1 MTAMENFKD
10 ARMDRKLES
19 ELIGNCAPTL
29 AGLKSANLF
38 RYLYRDADTVLTEL
52 SEVNR
57 LLNERGVYVEALHWE
72 EDAVLVYAYRKSHLQ
87 RELCGEQAREI
98 LDRYGY
104 PAGDLE
110 SSLVFLK
117 KRLQGYTCFP
127 HEIGIFLGYPPEDVK
142 GFIENRGKNC
152 QYCGLWKVYGNA
164 QERRKLFCK
173 LQKCAEV
180 YLRVFAEGRE
190 LSRMTVCA

>member
-1 MTAMENFKD
+1 MKNLGE
-10 ARMDRKLES
+10 ARNDRRLET

-38 RYLYRDADTVLTEL
+38 RYRYRDADTVLAEL

-57 LLNERGVYVEALHWE
+57 LLNERGVYVEALCWE
-72 EDAVLVYAYRKSHLQ
+72 PNAVLVYAYRRSHLE
-87 RELCGEQAREI
+87 RELQGEQAREI
-98 LDRYGY
+98 LSRYGY
-104 PAGDLE
+104 PMGELE
-110 SSLVFLK
+110 GSLAFLK
-117 KRLQGYTCFP
+117 KRLKGYTCFP

-173 LQKCAEV
+173 LQKCSEV

-190 LSRMTVCA
+190 LTQMTVCA

>member
-1 MTAMENFKD
+1 MENLME
-10 ARMDRKLES
+10 AINDRRLET

-38 RYLYRDADTVLTEL
+38 RYRYRDADTVLAEL

-57 LLNERGVYVEALHWE
+57 LLNERGVYVEALCWE
-72 EDAVLVYAYRKSHLQ
+72 SNAVLVYAYRRSHLE
-87 RELCGEQAREI
+87 RELQGEQAREI
-98 LDRYGY
+98 LSRYGY
-104 PAGDLE
+104 PLGELE
-110 SSLVFLK
+110 GSLTFLK
-117 KRLQGYTCFP
+117 KRLRGYTCFP

-173 LQKCAEV
+173 LQKCSEV

-190 LSRMTVCA
+190 LTQMTVCA

>member
-1 MTAMENFKD
+1 MENLGE
-10 ARMDRKLES
+10 AINDRRLET

-38 RYLYRDADTVLTEL
+38 RYRYRDADTVFAEL

-57 LLNERGVYVEALHWE
+57 LLNERGVYVEALCWE
-72 EDAVLVYAYRKSHLQ
+72 PNAVLVYAYRRSHLE
-87 RELCGEQAREI
+87 RELQGEQAREI
-98 LDRYGY
+98 LNRYGY
-104 PAGDLE
+104 PLGELE
-110 SSLVFLK
+110 GSLAFLK
-117 KRLQGYTCFP
+117 KRLKGYTCFP

-173 LQKCAEV
+173 LQKCSEV

-190 LSRMTVCA
+190 LTQMTVCA

>member
-1 MTAMENFKD
+1 MENLGE
-10 ARMDRKLES
+10 AINDRRLET

-38 RYLYRDADTVLTEL
+38 RYRYRDADTVLAEL

-57 LLNERGVYVEALHWE
+57 LLNERGVYVEALCWE
-72 EDAVLVYAYRKSHLQ
+72 SNAVLVYAYRRSHLE
-87 RELCGEQAREI
+87 RELQGEQAREI
-98 LDRYGY
+98 LSRYGY
-104 PAGDLE
+104 PLGELE
-110 SSLVFLK
+110 GSLAFLK
-117 KRLQGYTCFP
+117 KRLKGYTCFP

-173 LQKCAEV
+173 LQKCLEV
-180 YLRVFAEGRE
+180 YLKVFAEGRE
-190 LSRMTVCA
+190 LTQMTVCA

>member
-1 MTAMENFKD
+1 MENLGE
-10 ARMDRKLES
+10 AINDRRLET

-38 RYLYRDADTVLTEL
+38 RYRYRDADTVLAEL

-57 LLNERGVYVEALHWE
+57 LLNERGVYVEALCWE
-72 EDAVLVYAYRKSHLQ
+72 PNAVLVYAYRRSHLE
-87 RELCGEQAREI
+87 RELQGEQAREI
-98 LDRYGY
+98 LNRYCY
-104 PAGDLE
+104 PLGELE
-110 SSLVFLK
+110 GSLAFLK
-117 KRLQGYTCFP
+117 KRLKGYTCFP

-173 LQKCAEV
+173 LQKCSEV

-190 LSRMTVCA
+190 LTQMTVCA

>member
-1 MTAMENFKD
+1 MENLGE
-10 ARMDRKLES
+10 AINDRRLET

-38 RYLYRDADTVLTEL
+38 RYRYRDADTVLAEL

-57 LLNERGVYVEALHWE
+57 LLNERGVYVEALCWE
-72 EDAVLVYAYRKSHLQ
+72 PNAILVYAYRRSHLE
-87 RELCGEQAREI
+87 RELQGEQAREI
-98 LDRYGY
+98 LNRYGY
-104 PAGDLE
+104 PLGELE
-110 SSLVFLK
+110 GSLAFLK
-117 KRLQGYTCFP
+117 KRLKGYTCFP

-173 LQKCAEV
+173 LQKCSEV

-190 LSRMTVCA
+190 LTQMTVCA

>member
-1 MTAMENFKD
+1 MKNLGE
-10 ARMDRKLES
+10 ARNDRRLET

-38 RYLYRDADTVLTEL
+38 RYRYRDADTVLAEL

-57 LLNERGVYVEALHWE
+57 LLNERGVYVDALCWE
-72 EDAVLVYAYRKSHLQ
+72 SNAVLVYAYRRSHLE
-87 RELCGEQAREI
+87 RELQGEQAREI
-98 LDRYGY
+98 LSRYGY
-104 PAGDLE
+104 PMGDLE
-110 SSLVFLK
+110 GSLAFLK
-117 KRLQGYTCFP
+117 KRLKGYTCFP

-173 LQKCAEV
+173 LQKCSEV

-190 LSRMTVCA
+190 LTQMTVCA

>member
-1 MTAMENFKD
+1 MENLGE
-10 ARMDRKLES
+10 ALNDRRLET

-38 RYLYRDADTVLTEL
+38 RYRYRDADTVLAEL

-57 LLNERGVYVEALHWE
+57 LLNERGVYVEVLCWE
-72 EDAVLVYAYRKSHLQ
+72 PNAVLVYAYRRSHLE
-87 RELCGEQAREI
+87 RELQGEQAREI
-98 LDRYGY
+98 LNRYGY
-104 PAGDLE
+104 PLGELE
-110 SSLVFLK
+110 GSLAFLK
-117 KRLQGYTCFP
+117 KRLKGYTCFP

-173 LQKCAEV
+173 LQKCSEV

-190 LSRMTVCA
+190 LTQMTVCA

>member
-1 MTAMENFKD
+1 MENLGE
-10 ARMDRKLES
+10 ARNDKRLET

-38 RYLYRDADTVLTEL
+38 RYRYRDADTVLAEL

-57 LLNERGVYVEALHWE
+57 LLNERGVYVEALCWE
-72 EDAVLVYAYRKSHLQ
+72 SNAVLVYAYRRSHLE
-87 RELCGEQAREI
+87 RELQGEQAREI
-98 LDRYGY
+98 LSRYGY
-104 PAGDLE
+104 PMGDLE
-110 SSLVFLK
+110 GSLAFLK
-117 KRLQGYTCFP
+117 KRLKGYTCFP

-173 LQKCAEV
+173 LQKCSEV

-190 LSRMTVCA
+190 LTQMTVCA

>member
-1 MTAMENFKD
+1 MENLGE
-10 ARMDRKLES
+10 AINDRRLET

-38 RYLYRDADTVLTEL
+38 RYRYRDADTVLAEL

-57 LLNERGVYVEALHWE
+57 LLNERGVYVEALCWE
-72 EDAVLVYAYRKSHLQ
+72 PNAVLVYAYRRSHLE
-87 RELCGEQAREI
+87 RELQGEQAREI
-98 LDRYGY
+98 LNRYGY
-104 PAGDLE
+104 PLGELE
-110 SSLVFLK
+110 GSLAFLK
-117 KRLQGYTCFP
+117 KRLKGYTCFP

-173 LQKCAEV
+173 LQKCSEV

>member
-1 MTAMENFKD
+1 MENLGE
-10 ARMDRKLES
+10 AINDRRLET

-38 RYLYRDADTVLTEL
+38 RYRYRDADTVLAEL

-57 LLNERGVYVEALHWE
+57 LLNERGVYVEALCWE
-72 EDAVLVYAYRKSHLQ
+72 SNAVLVYAYRRSHLE
-87 RELCGEQAREI
+87 RELQGEQAREI
-98 LDRYGY
+98 LSRYGY
-104 PAGDLE
+104 PMGDLE
-110 SSLVFLK
+110 GSLAFLK
-117 KRLQGYTCFP
+117 KRLKGYTCFP

-164 QERRKLFCK
+164 QERRNLFCK
-173 LQKCAEV
+173 LQKCSEV

-190 LSRMTVCA
+190 LTQMTVCA

>member
-1 MTAMENFKD
+1 MKNLGE
-10 ARMDRKLES
+10 ARNDRRLET

-38 RYLYRDADTVLTEL
+38 RYRYRDADTVLAEL

-57 LLNERGVYVEALHWE
+57 LLNERGVYVEALCWE
-72 EDAVLVYAYRKSHLQ
+72 SNAVLVYAYRRSHLE
-87 RELCGEQAREI
+87 RELQGEQAREI
-98 LDRYGY
+98 LSRYGY
-104 PAGDLE
+104 PMGDLE
-110 SSLVFLK
+110 GSIAFLK
-117 KRLQGYTCFP
+117 KRLKGYTCFP

-173 LQKCAEV
+173 LQKCSEV

-190 LSRMTVCA
+190 LTQMTVCA

>member
-1 MTAMENFKD
+1 MENLGE
-10 ARMDRKLES
+10 AINDRRLET

-38 RYLYRDADTVLTEL
+38 RYRYRDADTVLAEL

-57 LLNERGVYVEALHWE
+57 LLNERGVYVEALCWE
-72 EDAVLVYAYRKSHLQ
+72 PNAVLVYAYRRSHLE
-87 RELCGEQAREI
+87 RELQGEQAREI
-98 LDRYGY
+98 LSRYGY
-104 PAGDLE
+104 PLGELE
-110 SSLVFLK
+110 GSLTFLK
-117 KRLQGYTCFP
+117 KRLRGYTCFP

-173 LQKCAEV
+173 LQKCSEV

-190 LSRMTVCA
+190 LTQMTVCA

>member
-1 MTAMENFKD
+1 MENLGE
-10 ARMDRKLES
+10 AINDRRLET

-38 RYLYRDADTVLTEL
+38 RYRYRDADMVLAEL

-57 LLNERGVYVEALHWE
+57 LLNERGVYVEALCWE
-72 EDAVLVYAYRKSHLQ
+72 PNAVLVYAYRRSHLE
-87 RELCGEQAREI
+87 RELQGEQAREI
-98 LDRYGY
+98 LNRYGY
-104 PAGDLE
+104 PLGELE
-110 SSLVFLK
+110 GSLAFLK
-117 KRLQGYTCFP
+117 KRLKGYTCFP

-173 LQKCAEV
+173 LQKCSEV

-190 LSRMTVCA
+190 LTQMTVCA

>member
-1 MTAMENFKD
+1 MENLGE
-10 ARMDRKLES
+10 AINDRRLET

-38 RYLYRDADTVLTEL
+38 RYRYRDADTVLAEL

-57 LLNERGVYVEALHWE
+57 LLNERGVYVEALCWE
-72 EDAVLVYAYRKSHLQ
+72 SNAVLVYAYRRSHLE
-87 RELCGEQAREI
+87 RELQGEQAREI
-98 LDRYGY
+98 LSRYGY
-104 PAGDLE
+104 PMGDLE
-110 SSLVFLK
+110 GSLAFLK
-117 KRLQGYTCFP
+117 KRLKGYTCFP

-173 LQKCAEV
+173 LQKCSEV

-190 LSRMTVCA
+190 LTQMTVCA

>member
-1 MTAMENFKD
+1 MKNLGE
-10 ARMDRKLES
+10 ARNDRRLET

-38 RYLYRDADTVLTEL
+38 RYRYRDADTVLAEL

-57 LLNERGVYVEALHWE
+57 LLNERGVYVETLCWE
-72 EDAVLVYAYRKSHLQ
+72 PNAVLVYAYRRSHLE
-87 RELCGEQAREI
+87 RELQGEQAREI
-98 LDRYGY
+98 LSRYGY
-104 PAGDLE
+104 PMGELE
-110 SSLVFLK
+110 GSLAFLK
-117 KRLQGYTCFP
+117 KRLKCYTCFP

-173 LQKCAEV
+173 LQKCSEV

-190 LSRMTVCA
+190 LTQMTVCA

>member
-1 MTAMENFKD
+1 MKSLGE
-10 ARMDRKLES
+10 ARNDRRLET

-38 RYLYRDADTVLTEL
+38 RYRYRDADTVLAEL

-57 LLNERGVYVEALHWE
+57 LLNERGVYVEALCWE
-72 EDAVLVYAYRKSHLQ
+72 SNAVLVYAYRRSHLE
-87 RELCGEQAREI
+87 RELQGEQAREI
-98 LDRYGY
+98 LSRYGY
-104 PAGDLE
+104 PMGDLE
-110 SSLVFLK
+110 GSLAFLK
-117 KRLQGYTCFP
+117 KRLKGYTCFP

-173 LQKCAEV
+173 LQKCSEV

-190 LSRMTVCA
+190 LTQMTVCA

>member
-1 MTAMENFKD
+1 MENLGE
-10 ARMDRKLES
+10 AINDRRLET

-38 RYLYRDADTVLTEL
+38 RYRYRDADTVLAEL

-57 LLNERGVYVEALHWE
+57 LLNERGVYVEALCWE
-72 EDAVLVYAYRKSHLQ
+72 PNAVLVYAYRRSHLE
-87 RELCGEQAREI
+87 RELQGEQAREI
-98 LDRYGY
+98 LNRYGY
-104 PAGDLE
+104 PLGELE
-110 SSLVFLK
+110 GSLAFLK
-117 KRLQGYTCFP
+117 KRLKGYTCFP

-173 LQKCAEV
+173 LQKCSEV

-190 LSRMTVCA
+190 LTQMTVCA

>member
-1 MTAMENFKD
+1 MENLGE
-10 ARMDRKLES
+10 AINDRRLET

-38 RYLYRDADTVLTEL
+38 RYRYRDADTVLAEL

-57 LLNERGVYVEALHWE
+57 LLNERGVYVEVLCWE
-72 EDAVLVYAYRKSHLQ
+72 PNAVLVYAYRRSHLE
-87 RELCGEQAREI
+87 RELQGEQAREI
-98 LDRYGY
+98 LNRYGY
-104 PAGDLE
+104 PLGELE
-110 SSLVFLK
+110 GSLAFLK
-117 KRLQGYTCFP
+117 KRLKGYTCFP

-173 LQKCAEV
+173 LQKCSEV

-190 LSRMTVCA
+190 LTQMTVCA

>member
-1 MTAMENFKD
+1 MENLGE
-10 ARMDRKLES
+10 ARNDRRLET

-38 RYLYRDADTVLTEL
+38 RYRYRDADTVLAEL

-57 LLNERGVYVEALHWE
+57 LLNERGVYVEAFCWE
-72 EDAVLVYAYRKSHLQ
+72 PNAVLVYAYRRSHLE
-87 RELCGEQAREI
+87 RELQGEQAREI
-98 LDRYGY
+98 LNRYGY
-104 PAGDLE
+104 PLGELE
-110 SSLVFLK
+110 GSLAFLK
-117 KRLQGYTCFP
+117 KRLKGYTCFP

-173 LQKCAEV
+173 LQKCSEV

-190 LSRMTVCA
+190 LTQMTVCA

>member
-1 MTAMENFKD
+1 MKNLGE
-10 ARMDRKLES
+10 ARNDRRLET

-38 RYLYRDADTVLTEL
+38 RYRYRDADTVLAEL

-57 LLNERGVYVEALHWE
+57 LLNERGVYVEALCWE
-72 EDAVLVYAYRKSHLQ
+72 SNAVLVYAYRRSHLE
-87 RELCGEQAREI
+87 RELQGEQAREI
-98 LDRYGY
+98 LSRYGY
-104 PAGDLE
+104 PMGDLE
-110 SSLVFLK
+110 GSLAFLK
-117 KRLQGYTCFP
+117 KRLKGYTCFP

-173 LQKCAEV
+173 LQKCSEV

-190 LSRMTVCA
+190 LTQMTVCA

>member
-1 MTAMENFKD
+1 MENLGE
-10 ARMDRKLES
+10 AINDRRLET

-38 RYLYRDADTVLTEL
+38 RYRYRDADTVLAEL

-57 LLNERGVYVEALHWE
+57 LLNERGVYVEALCWE
-72 EDAVLVYAYRKSHLQ
+72 PNAVLVYAYRRSHLE
-87 RELCGEQAREI
+87 RELQGEQAREI
-98 LDRYGY
+98 LSRYGY
-104 PAGDLE
+104 PLGELE
-110 SSLVFLK
+110 GSLTFLK
-117 KRLQGYTCFP
+117 KRLRGYTCFL
-127 HEIGIFLGYPPEDVK
+127 HEIGIFLGYPPDDVK

-173 LQKCAEV
+173 LQKCSEV

-190 LSRMTVCA
+190 LTQMTVCA